1 MGRQGH
7 CGSWQKLGGRP
18 TDYGRLG
25 VIDLKLAGF
34 ALRACWMWLQKTDG
48 ERAWSALQ
56 IDFEP
61 EVRALFSASVQVH
74 IGDGWKALF
83 WVDNWVEGRSI
94 SQLAPT
100 LMTIISKRTRK
111 QRTVAQALE
120 NRQ

>member
-1 MGRQGH
+1 
-7 CGSWQKLGGRP
+7 
-18 TDYGRLG
+18 
-25 VIDLKLAGF
+25 
-34 ALRACWMWLQKTDG
+34 MWLQKTDG

-120 NRQ
+120 NRQWIRYIMAGLSIQMIAEYIQLWQLLSSIVLLPG